1 MKRLI
6 QDIDAIPSKR
16 IYLSIIAD
24 YHTKIALCELIDNAI
39 DNWSFN
45 LKKNNLTI
53 KVELNIHQQLVRVT
67 DNSGGIQESEM
78 HLIVS
83 PGNSKN
89 TAAENT
95 IGLFGVGSKRAV
107 VALSEDIRIYSRY
120 KRDKTILVEIDDAW
134 IKDDTTWDLPIY
146 EVDKIAEN
154 TTIIELNK
162 LRDPLKEEDIDE
174 LSIYIGT
181 TYAMF
186 FKDSKFEIL
195 LNGKKINPII
205 FDKWSF
211 PPGYEPKDFS
221 GEIDFGADGK
231 INLEILGGLTTSGEP
246 SGGEYGAYFYCNK
259 RLVAKAYK
267 GPEVGYRPLKI
278 GNPHPSNSLAR
289 VIVKINGPANLM
301 PWNSS
306 KSDINP
312 KHPAFKEIQ
321 EHIERVLTHYST
333 LSKKWSTNGGWE
345 ENVFRFKSGAIKKEV
360 LQNIS
365 AQVRLFLPPIPRPKT
380 KKYVDVIRTNNR
392 TLSKN
397 KPWVVGLYET
407 IIAVEEISKLKL
419 DQKNRIALLT
429 LDSML
434 EIAFKEYLLNESG
447 VAFNAQ
453 RFENIM
459 KNRADVHREVKA
471 MVPLTSAQWQKIEY
485 YYKLRCELVHKRATV
500 TISDN
505 DLANFRKTVEY
516 TLKKLFN
523 LNFKADLIIT

>member
-1 MKRLI
+1 MKKHL
-6 QDIDAIPSKR
+6 QEIDAVPSKR

-24 YHTKIALCELIDNAI
+24 YHTKIALCELVDNAI
-39 DNWSFN
+39 DNWNFN
-45 LKKNNLTI
+45 KNKNKLYV
-53 KVELNIHQQLVRVT
+53 KVDLNIQQQIIRVT
-67 DNSGGIQESEM
+67 DNSGGIHSSEI
-78 HLIVS
+78 HLIIS

-89 TAAENT
+89 TASENT

-107 VALSEDIRIYSRY
+107 VALSEDIRISSRY
-120 KRDKTILVEIDDAW
+120 KKDKTLLIEIDDSW

-146 EVDKIAEN
+146 EVDNIAEN

-162 LRDPLKEEDIDE
+162 LRDPIKDGDVTE
-174 LSIYIGT
+174 LFNYLGC

-186 FKDSKFEIL
+186 LIDQNFELL
-195 LNGKKINPII
+195 LNGEKVLPIT

-211 PPGYEPKDFS
+211 PPGFEPKDFS
-221 GEIDFGADGK
+221 GEISFGSDGK

-259 RLVAKAYK
+259 RLIAKAYK
-267 GPEVGYRPLKI
+267 GPEVGYKPLKI
-278 GNPHPSNSLAR
+278 GNPHPANSLAR
-289 VIVKINGPANLM
+289 IIVKINGPANLM

-321 EHIERVLTHYST
+321 DHIERVLTHYAT
-333 LSKKWSTNGGWE
+333 LSKKWSTGGGWE
-345 ENVFRFKSGAIKKEV
+345 ENIFKFKTGTIKKEI

-365 AQVRLFLPPIPRPKT
+365 AQVKLYLPPIPRPKSR
-380 KKYVDVIRTNNR
+380 KYVDIIRSNNR

-419 DQKNRIALLT
+419 DQKNRIVLLT

-447 VAFNAQ
+447 TAFNAQ

-459 KNRADVHREVKA
+459 KNRADVHKEVKA
-471 MVPLTSAQWQKIEY
+471 TMPLTSSHWQKIEY

-505 DLANFRKTVEY
+505 DLISFKSTVEY

-523 LNFKADLIIT
+523 LNFKTD